1 MAIKAL
7 KQNVSIC
14 EIQKMIHQWKNRGI
28 NDPTVTKLLDLHL
41 GMPAYMNESGIY
53 PLCNFYYIRIALK
66 FSYTTALITAVTDCH
81 TFGLIWDE
89 GHTKI
94 IAFYS
99 PLWYHKSDKE
109 TKNVQQDSAQK
120 TPQDSAQDS
129 AFFNSNILY
138 NINNIYSPKDSH
150 KGLSCEDIV
159 QKQPNIPSENPTG
172 TPHGDEAPKASSSA
186 KEFFHKLNATPE
198 EKQAVL
204 VPIIDRIVAG
214 YRYTRP
220 RALDALVVL
229 VNEFLIPHFDAQ
241 SNFAKTPHNGRII
254 WLQNLIKTRHGENL
268 IQQATQK
275 LGETLLKEL
284 EEQRKKLRE
293 FRPVSPFE
301 WKDADKDIRYYDD
314 PIDGKVEIPADAPPR
329 PSDEAIWNVLSQ
341 KWVDTDGQH
350 SGF

>member
-109 TKNVQQDSAQK
+109 TKNVQQGFCAEN
-120 TPQDSAQDS
+120 TAGFC
-129 AFFNSNILY
+129 AGFCFF
-138 NINNIYSPKDSH
+138 
-150 KGLSCEDIV
+150 
-159 QKQPNIPSENPTG
+159 
-172 TPHGDEAPKASSSA
+172 
-186 KEFFHKLNATPE
+186 
-198 EKQAVL
+198 
-204 VPIIDRIVAG
+204 
-214 YRYTRP
+214 
-220 RALDALVVL
+220 
-229 VNEFLIPHFDAQ
+229 
-241 SNFAKTPHNGRII
+241 
-254 WLQNLIKTRHGENL
+254 
-268 IQQATQK
+268 
-275 LGETLLKEL
+275 
-284 EEQRKKLRE
+284 
-293 FRPVSPFE
+293 
-301 WKDADKDIRYYDD
+301 
-314 PIDGKVEIPADAPPR
+314 
-329 PSDEAIWNVLSQ
+329 
-341 KWVDTDGQH
+341 
-350 SGF
+350 

>member
-138 NINNIYSPKDSH
+138 NNTSVN
-150 KGLSCEDIV
+150 
-159 QKQPNIPSENPTG
+159 
-172 TPHGDEAPKASSSA
+172 
-186 KEFFHKLNATPE
+186 F
-198 EKQAVL
+198 
-204 VPIIDRIVAG
+204 
-214 YRYTRP
+214 YR
-220 RALDALVVL
+220 
-229 VNEFLIPHFDAQ
+229 
-241 SNFAKTPHNGRII
+241 
-254 WLQNLIKTRHGENL
+254 
-268 IQQATQK
+268 
-275 LGETLLKEL
+275 
-284 EEQRKKLRE
+284 
-293 FRPVSPFE
+293 
-301 WKDADKDIRYYDD
+301 
-314 PIDGKVEIPADAPPR
+314 
-329 PSDEAIWNVLSQ
+329 
-341 KWVDTDGQH
+341 
-350 SGF
+350 

>member
-7 KQNVSIC
+7 KQNVSIR

-138 NINNIYSPKDSH
+138 NINNIYSPK
-150 KGLSCEDIV
+150 
-159 QKQPNIPSENPTG
+159 
-172 TPHGDEAPKASSSA
+172 
-186 KEFFHKLNATPE
+186 
-198 EKQAVL
+198 
-204 VPIIDRIVAG
+204 
-214 YRYTRP
+214 
-220 RALDALVVL
+220 
-229 VNEFLIPHFDAQ
+229 
-241 SNFAKTPHNGRII
+241 
-254 WLQNLIKTRHGENL
+254 
-268 IQQATQK
+268 
-275 LGETLLKEL
+275 
-284 EEQRKKLRE
+284 
-293 FRPVSPFE
+293 
-301 WKDADKDIRYYDD
+301 
-314 PIDGKVEIPADAPPR
+314 EIPLKGKFFRRNLP
-329 PSDEAIWNVLSQ
+329 LQ
-341 KWVDTDGQH
+341 G
-350 SGF
+350 G

>member
-138 NINNIYSPKDSH
+138 NIIIYILRRIPIRDYLAKISSKSSQIFLLKILPERLTAMKLQKLLHLPKSSFTSSTPLP
-150 KGLSCEDIV
+150 KRSRQYWCRLSTV
-159 QKQPNIPSENPTG
+159 SLPVT
-172 TPHGDEAPKASSSA
+172 
-186 KEFFHKLNATPE
+186 ATP
-198 EKQAVL
+198 
-204 VPIIDRIVAG
+204 DRAHWM
-214 YRYTRP
+214 RWS
-220 RALDALVVL
+220 
-229 VNEFLIPHFDAQ
+229 F
-241 SNFAKTPHNGRII
+241 
-254 WLQNLIKTRHGENL
+254 W
-268 IQQATQK
+268 
-275 LGETLLKEL
+275 
-284 EEQRKKLRE
+284 
-293 FRPVSPFE
+293 
-301 WKDADKDIRYYDD
+301 
-314 PIDGKVEIPADAPPR
+314 
-329 PSDEAIWNVLSQ
+329 
-341 KWVDTDGQH
+341 
-350 SGF
+350 

>member
-7 KQNVSIC
+7 KQNVSIR

-109 TKNVQQDSAQK
+109 TKKCA
-120 TPQDSAQDS
+120 AGFC
-129 AFFNSNILY
+129 AGFCFFNSNILY

-159 QKQPNIPSENPTG
+159 QKQPNIPSENPAG
-172 TPHGDEAPKASSSA
+172 TPHGDEAPKS
-186 KEFFHKLNATPE
+186 FF
-198 EKQAVL
+198 
-204 VPIIDRIVAG
+204 IC
-214 YRYTRP
+214 
-220 RALDALVVL
+220 
-229 VNEFLIPHFDAQ
+229 
-241 SNFAKTPHNGRII
+241 
-254 WLQNLIKTRHGENL
+254 
-268 IQQATQK
+268 
-275 LGETLLKEL
+275 
-284 EEQRKKLRE
+284 QR
-293 FRPVSPFE
+293 
-301 WKDADKDIRYYDD
+301 
-314 PIDGKVEIPADAPPR
+314 
-329 PSDEAIWNVLSQ
+329 VLSQ
-341 KWVDTDGQH
+341 AQRHSRREAGSTGADYRPYRCRLPLHPTARTGCAGRSGERIPDSSLRCPVQFCQNTAQRTHHLAAKPYQDPPWGEPDTASH
-350 SGF
+350 TKNWAKHC